1 MLRVCCSPS
10 LWLGLLLFIWLL
22 SAASRWKISRLMVYV
37 GPNTSGY
44 LQRTGPNHGS
54 CALDE
59 ASETSSCEW
68 HSRNAAM
75 HYWEANQFILEKL
88 MPKCDFG
95 ATKLKQCFPR
105 AKIKQKLCA
114 VCLCLF
120 VFLVFLCLT
129 GQGSNQLAGFEVEM
143 ECGLLSPKCSDPDLF
158 SWEKQVSVPPKVD
171 PKDVFTEAAKWGSCA
186 KILFFCSFRFSFFFS
201 FLTQECQQSKH

>member
-1 MLRVCCSPS
+1 MAPVHWMKLRRHPPVNDIP
-10 LWLGLLLFIWLL
+10 
-22 SAASRWKISRLMVYV
+22 
-37 GPNTSGY
+37 
-44 LQRTGPNHGS
+44 
-54 CALDE
+54 
-59 ASETSSCEW
+59 
-68 HSRNAAM
+68 AM
-75 HYWEANQFILEKL
+75 PQCTIERSNQFILEKL

-143 ECGLLSPKCSDPDLF
+143 ECGLVSPEVLRPRPFFLRKA
-158 SWEKQVSVPPKVD
+158 SVG
-171 PKDVFTEAAKWGSCA
+171 AAKGRPKGCLYRGCKMGKLCQDSFFLLFPFFFL
-186 KILFFCSFRFSFFFS
+186 LFFPDTRVPA
-201 FLTQECQQSKH
+201 K